1 MSLPPCPGDQY
12 QNYHV
17 CVGTYTYASGN
28 IYVGEWKDGKWN
40 GKGTL
45 TFASGEKEEELA
57 AVSSSYVGEFKEG
70 KRYGKGTYIYINGD
84 KYVGEFKDNKR
95 HGHGTYHHTSGN
107 KYVGEYKDG
116 KKNGQGTL
124 TFVSGY
130 KFVGAFKNGKVR
142 WSQKMGKHS
151 SPAVPIIQSD
161 PVAEKILNAV
171 KSLEKD
177 KSVKLGNK
185 GYVIKR
191 AKGKGAKGFVVQ
203 KVVK

>member
-1 MSLPPCPGDQY
+1 MKRLLPVLMGFVFLLLSSTEGWSLPPCL
-12 QNYHV
+12 
-17 CVGTYTYASGN
+17 GTPTDSYRLYAGFWTDCFGTLTFDSGEK
-28 IYVGEWKDGKWN
+28 YVGEWKDGKWN

-70 KRYGKGTYIYINGD
+70 KRHGKGTYIYINGD

-116 KKNGQGTL
+116 KKNGQGAV

-142 WSQKMGKHS
+142 WSQKMGSLTDKVPDS
-151 SPAVPIIQSD
+151 NGFKRSP
-161 PVAEKILNAV
+161 
-171 KSLEKD
+171 
-177 KSVKLGNK
+177 KL
-185 GYVIKR
+185 
-191 AKGKGAKGFVVQ
+191 Q
-203 KVVK
+203 K